1 MKNIYFIVEGKT
13 EKIFID
19 AIRKLGTVLI
29 CNCWQDSINKVILRC

>member
-19 AIRKLGTVLI
+19 AIRKLETMLKLY
-29 CNCWQDSINKVILRC
+29 SIYIAPVQMELF